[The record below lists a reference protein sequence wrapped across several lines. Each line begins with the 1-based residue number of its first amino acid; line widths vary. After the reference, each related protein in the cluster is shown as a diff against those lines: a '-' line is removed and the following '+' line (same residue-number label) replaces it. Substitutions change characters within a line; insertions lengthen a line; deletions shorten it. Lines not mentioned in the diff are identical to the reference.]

1 MKLFKQLLLL
11 ACCSLC
17 AAPLAGAA
25 DNRTYGVLS
34 LIGDKMTVVVHDA
47 TTGSSLD
54 KNRHNEIPVP
64 ADTFDD
70 AAVLA
75 VGQEIQ
81 NMAPQSA
88 TALFSSSDAELYR
101 LQERLFEPQD
111 QPKAL
116 RESLKKLLQG
126 KRATHLILITKY
138 RGDTHLR
145 LHDGYIGN
153 GKLSGIGFYIDQY
166 QSMFNTETGENSIGF
181 LAAFAYIRLS
191 LVDTETM
198 SVIRETTT
206 RESGMASA
214 AASAPWGTLT
224 AAQKVQALEQ
234 VIRQAVAGAMPN
246 VLTAK

>member
-1 MKLFKQLLLL
+1 
-11 ACCSLC
+11 
-17 AAPLAGAA
+17 
-25 DNRTYGVLS
+25 VLS

-81 NMAPQSA
+81 NIAPQSA
-88 TALFSSSDAELYR
+88 TALFSSNDAELYR

-145 LHDGYIGN
+145 LDDGYIGN
-153 GKLSGIGFYIDQY
+153 GKLSGIGFYRPVSAHAQY
-166 QSMFNTETGENSIGF
+166 RDRQRA
-181 LAAFAYIRLS
+181 LASLRPSPISAS

-206 RESGMASA
+206 RESGMASTA
-214 AASAPWGTLT
+214 VRRGGLNSSA
-224 AAQKVQALEQ
+224 KVQALEQ